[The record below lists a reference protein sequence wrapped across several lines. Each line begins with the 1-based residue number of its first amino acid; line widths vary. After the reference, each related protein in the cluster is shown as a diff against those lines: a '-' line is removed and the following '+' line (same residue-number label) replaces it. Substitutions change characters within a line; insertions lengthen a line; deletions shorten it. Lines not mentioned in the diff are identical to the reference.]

1 MSKENKTSDKQ
12 QNGNDFIADVGISN
26 MMQEVTAKMAQD
38 INTQKELVIKQKL
51 KEIVGIEIDLQ
62 EELQRRFKRF
72 CTVRQGSEETI
83 YFNDGSIEGERIV
96 TFVKKDIPFDAENFY
111 GALTDNTVGLSVG
124 HVDGGGLSE
133 LVKAE
138 GEIPFL
144 ANSFSFSK
152 TVSSF

>member
-1 MSKENKTSDKQ
+1 MSKQNETSDKA

-72 CTVRQGSEETI
+72 STKI
-83 YFNDGSIEGERIV
+83 
-96 TFVKKDIPFDAENFY
+96 
-111 GALTDNTVGLSVG
+111 L
-124 HVDGGGLSE
+124 E
-133 LVKAE
+133 LQ
-138 GEIPFL
+138 IL
-144 ANSFSFSK
+144 
-152 TVSSF
+152 